1 MIRTMRENLTR
12 QRGALGVLAGLLE
25 EEFSLLREG
34 KPQEVTRLELA
45 IQELIRQVAAERAAL
60 KALVVESHG
69 RAIPMSEV
77 AAAFGADD
85 ARVFGEILSGIDA
98 LEQDCARQAE
108 KNSHLALALYDQ
120 SKEMIDFLHEQ
131 VKPRRQDVY
140 ARNGRFVS
148 GKTQAS
154 LMRGSL

>member
-34 KPQEVTRLELA
+34 KPQEVTRLEMA

-60 KALVVESHG
+60 KALVVEAHG
-69 RAIPMSEV
+69 RAIPMTEV
-77 AAAFGADD
+77 AETLGAEEIPAFRELLA
-85 ARVFGEILSGIDA
+85 GIDA
-98 LEQDCARQAE
+98 LEQECARQAE

-120 SKEMIDFLHEQ
+120 SKEMIEFLHEQ